1 MIPIFFSLLRV
12 MAASTSGM
20 ALRIGKGEM
29 ATSSLTQKWPPMEVI
44 AAAAAPAAFIRWTNR
59 AKISACL
66 PGSRLVR
73 LRLIS
78 RTSAWAIVSSS
89 GMPEA
94 ACRSIRPR

>member
-1 MIPIFFSLLRV
+1 MTPIFLSLLRA

-20 ALRIGKGEM
+20 ALRIGRGEI
-29 ATSSLTQKWPPMEVI
+29 ARSSLTQKWPPMEVT
-44 AAAAAPAAFIRWTNR
+44 AAASAPAAFMRCTSR
-59 AKISACL
+59 AKICACL
-66 PGSRLVR
+66 PGSLLVR